1 MKAELL
7 LSPGAGIATV
17 YITAQP
23 CFAPIINIILSVD
36 CPDVTEKTVWLFSSK
51 IFPWMMSSWNALPK
65 TIAQICLSFSNYIAD
80 TASDTILLNFFSL
93 TVPFSLF
100 FPLLSPRTL
109 PSRVAF
115 CSRLWL
121 AMCSLMSL
129 YYIACDWSCLVACA
143 LSWEEVFSSLLASA
157 AMELIF
163 FLVAGMI
170 WGLGWE

>member
-80 TASDTILLNFFSL
+80 TASDTIYSFKLLQPNGAFF
-93 TVPFSLF
+93 F
-100 FPLLSPRTL
+100 
-109 PSRVAF
+109 
-115 CSRLWL
+115 
-121 AMCSLMSL
+121 
-129 YYIACDWSCLVACA
+129 
-143 LSWEEVFSSLLASA
+143 VFSFAFSSH
-157 AMELIF
+157 IT
-163 FLVAGMI
+163 
-170 WGLGWE
+170 